1 MKETKQNAVER
12 IDNLE
17 NNLIVKT
24 KLVDDLTEQ
33 LEGTLN
39 SAQKALLQHQHEKE
53 MFLKKLVLFF
63 FTSPIFPWPLDSKTA
78 LIRVIHPA
86 QFICAF
92 KRQTV

>member
-53 MFLKKLVLFF
+53 MFLNKLVLFF
-63 FTSPIFPWPLDSKTA
+63 LHHQYFLGLDSKTA